1 MSDRIISVIDTVLWE
16 EEDWERLAQLGR
28 VLRHEGALGSPE
40 EAVRR
45 IDGAQ
50 IVVVSEAEVPAAAIE
65 SCPQLEMISL
75 WSTGYDNIDLEA
87 ARRRGVV
94 VCNVPD
100 YAAHSVAEHALAIA
114 LALAKRLPQADAHV
128 RSGLFSWQAVRGM
141 ELHGKTVGVVGTGA
155 IGSRFASLAQGFGCR
170 VLATTLHPSSERG
183 RHLGVEY
190 VDLVTLLKESNIIS
204 LHVPQTPAT
213 KGMLGQAEFE
223 LMEKQ
228 PILINT
234 ARGGAIDPEA
244 LLWALEAGKIQGA
257 GLDVLWEEPPRPD
270 DSLYRRLLEA
280 DNVILSPHC
289 GSNTAEAFRL
299 LTDTCLDNIAHYLTG
314 QPTNLVS

>member
-1 MSDRIISVIDTVLWE
+1 M
-16 EEDWERLAQLGR
+16 Q
-28 VLRHEGALGSPE
+28 
-40 EAVRR
+40 R

-50 IVVVSEAEVPAAAIE
+50 IVVVSEAKVPAAAIE

-75 WSTGYDNIDLEA
+75 WSTGYDHIDLKA

-100 YAAHSVAEHALAIA
+100 YAAYSVAEHAMAMA
-114 LALAKRLPQADAHV
+114 LALAKRLPRADAHV

-170 VLATTLHPSSERG
+170 VIATTLHPAPERARG
-183 RHLGVEY
+183 LGVEY

-204 LHVPQTPAT
+204 LHAPQTPAT
-213 KGMLGQAEFE
+213 QGMLGQAEFE

-234 ARGGAIDPEA
+234 ARGGLIDPEA
-244 LLWALEAGKIQGA
+244 LLWALEEGKIQGA
-257 GLDVLWEEPPRPD
+257 GLDVLWEEPPYPD
-270 DSLYRRLLEA
+270 DPLYRRLLEKE
-280 DNVILSPHC
+280 NVILSPHC
-289 GSNTAEAFRL
+289 GSNTKGAFRL
-299 LTDTCLDNIAHYLTG
+299 LTDTCLDNIAHYLAGRPNNVVT
-314 QPTNLVS
+314 